1 LHGTILK
8 WLRKM
13 DKAPEVPNASKI
25 PSVDVSVPST
35 GTSGNF
41 SRCSRLVS
49 FRHVAFRGCISTLP
63 SPPVSIRPSV
73 ITQRHHICQMVI
85 STSPLFSILHHQLY
99 QYLYYLHRPLH
110 FCARQSLVTVSC
122 FPFTLSRTSAPRFL
136 FYQPLSRLCRASACT
151 IIISSLLKDLGVG
164 RAQTYYDGRPH
175 YYFLRGMSIMSRP
188 LSKSIHTVE
197 RVTCNL
203 YTLTS
208 VYSTLPAYNYGVT

>member
-1 LHGTILK
+1 
-8 WLRKM
+8 M
-13 DKAPEVPNASKI
+13 PNGHLNQSSIFNSAS
-25 PSVDVSVPST
+25 SVVSVS
-35 GTSGNF
+35 
-41 SRCSRLVS
+41 L
-49 FRHVAFRGCISTLP
+49 LP
-63 SPPVSIRPSV
+63 SPPPPFLR
-73 ITQRHHICQMVI
+73 
-85 STSPLFSILHHQLY
+85 SP
-99 QYLYYLHRPLH
+99 
-110 FCARQSLVTVSC
+110 VSC
-122 FPFTLSRTSAPRFL
+122 HRIVLSFYALPYFRTAFPILSASVA
-136 FYQPLSRLCRASACT
+136 PLSRLCRASACT